1 MAWYKVGFCRLVWL
15 LEQRLGGGGEQV
27 SGERPAPRPG
37 VSHAFG
43 KEVGGLAWL
52 WALFCLPQGRL

>member
-1 MAWYKVGFCRLVWL
+1 MVQGWL
-15 LEQRLGGGGEQV
+15 LSPGLAVGAEAGGGAAG
-27 SGERPAPRPG
+27 SSPRPG

-43 KEVGGLAWL
+43 KEVGGLGWL

>member
-15 LEQRLGGGGEQV
+15 LEQRLGGGGAAG
-27 SGERPAPRPG
+27 SSPRPG

-43 KEVGGLAWL
+43 KEVGGLGWL